1 MSKIQSDFP
10 NHSDIEQEYNYFQG
24 MATQSGQSSR
34 VSEYYTLEL
43 KIVCSPGFGPGTIF
57 AYLGP
62 GVYSGQSVGFMTR
75 ID

>member
-10 NHSDIEQEYNYFQG
+10 NHSDIEKEYNYFQG

-43 KIVCSPGFGPGTIF
+43 KIVIAGLRARHNFRLLGTWGLFRSIGWL
-57 AYLGP
+57 Y
-62 GVYSGQSVGFMTR
+62 
-75 ID
+75 D